1 MKQHA
6 AAAKA
11 VPEQGAHISTDNA
24 CNILSPDT
32 RRGAARA
39 AKASYA
45 RCGDVDDAAARE
57 RKRARILQF
66 FAKKAAAAA
75 QVAAP
80 RPAAAAAPLSDA
92 ASIAQVALCATQGS
106 ALALQQSTAALNQ
119 SAENRM
125 MLALLANEALY
136 LRGMC
141 ANLSAQNA
149 FLAHAFAV
157 QLATTKR
164 YESANAARVPMNAA
178 NMGKSTLMR
187 DAVQTGA
194 AATRGIP
201 AGQYPDHS
209 PSDSD
214 LSDSERAPSETEPD
228 GAGAEVAVA

>member
-1 MKQHA
+1 MLSSDARRVA
-6 AAAKA
+6 A
-11 VPEQGAHISTDNA
+11 H
-24 CNILSPDT
+24 
-32 RRGAARA
+32 A

-75 QVAAP
+75 QAAAA

-92 ASIAQVALCATQGS
+92 ASIAQVALCAAQCS
-106 ALALQQSTAALNQ
+106 ALALQKSTAALNQ

-141 ANLSAQNA
+141 ANLSAQHA
-149 FLAHAFAV
+149 VQAHAFAV
-157 QLATTKR
+157 MLATNKR

-178 NMGKSTLMR
+178 NMANSTLVR

-194 AATRGIP
+194 DGACGIP
-201 AGQYPDHS
+201 VCQGQYPGHS
-209 PSDSD
+209 PSDSET
-214 LSDSERAPSETEPD
+214 SDSDSAPSETDPD
-228 GAGAEVAVA
+228 GAGAEAAVA